1 VAPLLSLAVGVGA
14 MLFLFWQFGIDE
26 LTAALREVRP
36 LILTLALALGGI
48 VRLGYALRW
57 QMSAGALG
65 VKEPLRRFVQARLA
79 GDALGTV
86 LPTGRIS
93 GDPVRVALLHNE
105 GDGVTVPTTSVAL
118 DRFMEWIGNTFC
130 ATAYITL
137 FALSRTTTASGA
149 TWILEGGML
158 AVLASLIAPLIM
170 LRLGWRPFQPFH
182 IVGRRLSPP
191 RLRRWGQL
199 LYDTETQLIE
209 FFKHQ
214 PRVFSLG
221 VIVSLLIELVI
232 LVEYRLLLSAF
243 GLAFDWP
250 TLMMIVVTGGL
261 ARSVPVPAG
270 LGALEAGQ
278 VALLAIASGDAAL
291 GFVVGIVVRLHE
303 AFWAALGFG
312 ALALSGGLERLR
324 FLISA
329 GRAVA

>member
-1 VAPLLSLAVGVGA
+1 LSLAIGVTA
-14 MLFLFWQFGIDE
+14 ILFLFRQFGIDE
-26 LTAALREVRP
+26 LTATLREVRP
-36 LILTLALALGGI
+36 LILTLALALGGV

-93 GDPVRVALLHNE
+93 GDPLRVALLHNE

-118 DRFMEWIGNTFC
+118 DRFMEWIGNTFF
-130 ATAYITL
+130 ATASIAL
-137 FALSRTTTASGA
+137 FALSRTTAENGA
-149 TWILEGGML
+149 TWILEGGMV
-158 AVLASLIAPLIM
+158 AVLASLIAPLMM
-170 LRLGWRPFQPFH
+170 LRAGWRPFQPLH
-182 IVGRRLSPP
+182 LLGKRMSSP
-191 RLRRWGQL
+191 RLRRWRQL

-221 VIVSLLIELVI
+221 VLASLLIELVI
-232 LVEYRLLLSAF
+232 LIEYRFLLSAF

-278 VALLAIASGDAAL
+278 VGLLAVASGDAAL
-291 GFVVGIVVRLHE
+291 GFIVGIVVRLHE

-312 ALALSGGLERLR
+312 ALAMSGGLERLR
-324 FLISA
+324 LLISA
-329 GRAVA
+329 GRAIA